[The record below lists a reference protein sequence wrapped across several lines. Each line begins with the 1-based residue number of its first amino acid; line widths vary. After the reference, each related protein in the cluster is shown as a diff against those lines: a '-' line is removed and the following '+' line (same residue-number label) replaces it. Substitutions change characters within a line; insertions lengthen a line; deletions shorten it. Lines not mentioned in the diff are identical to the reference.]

1 MDEQTRKKVDA
12 EIANI
17 IAMSIKLGAETS
29 KTIAE
34 TNKTIAETSNTSAE
48 TAKAYAEVG
57 KIRAEVDKLSSENR
71 YYPIIVTATAT
82 LAIVG
87 LARLFFGS

>member
-1 MDEQTRKKVDA
+1 MDEQTRSKVDA

-29 KTIAE
+29 KMA
-34 TNKTIAETSNTSAE
+34 AE
-48 TAKAYAEVG
+48 TAKAYAEVE
-57 KIRAEVDKLSSENR
+57 KIRAEVDKISSENR

-87 LARLFFGS
+87 LARLFFGG

>member
-1 MDEQTRKKVDA
+1 MDEETSKKVDA

-17 IAMSIKLGAETS
+17 IAMSGKLNAEAG
-29 KTIAE
+29 KL
-34 TNKTIAETSNTSAE
+34 SAE
-48 TAKAYAEVG
+48 TM
-57 KIRAEVDKLSSENR
+57 KINSENK

-87 LARLFFGS
+87 LARLFFWD

>member
-1 MDEQTRKKVDA
+1 MQWRDEVDEETRKKVDA

-17 IAMSIKLGAETS
+17 IATSGKLNAETGKISAEKNRINAEIEKMGAEV
-29 KTIAE
+29 
-34 TNKTIAETSNTSAE
+34 
-48 TAKAYAEVG
+48 AKM
-57 KIRAEVDKLSSENR
+57 RAEVAKITSENK

-87 LARLFFGS
+87 LARLF

>member
-1 MDEQTRKKVDA
+1 MPSANGEEREMDEETKKKVDA

-17 IAMSIKLGAETS
+17 IALSGKLNAETS
-29 KTIAE
+29 KI
-34 TNKTIAETSNTSAE
+34 SAE
-48 TAKAYAEVG
+48 VTKIGAEVA
-57 KIRAEVDKLSSENR
+57 KINSENK

-87 LARLFFGS
+87 LARLFFGG

>member
-1 MDEQTRKKVDA
+1 MDEQTRSKVDA

-17 IAMSIKLGAETS
+17 IAMSIKLGAETI
-29 KTIAE
+29 KMA
-34 TNKTIAETSNTSAE
+34 AETSKMTAE

-57 KIRAEVDKLSSENR
+57 KIRAEVDKISSENR

-87 LARLFFGS
+87 LARLFFGG

>member
-1 MDEQTRKKVDA
+1 MDEETSKKVDA

-17 IAMSIKLGAETS
+17 IAMSGKLNAE
-29 KTIAE
+29 AGRL
-34 TNKTIAETSNTSAE
+34 SAE
-48 TAKAYAEVG
+48 TM
-57 KIRAEVDKLSSENR
+57 KINSENK

-87 LARLFFGS
+87 LARLFFGD

>member
-1 MDEQTRKKVDA
+1 MDEQTRSKVDA

-17 IAMSIKLGAETS
+17 IAMSIKLGAETR
-29 KTIAE
+29 KMA
-34 TNKTIAETSNTSAE
+34 AE

-57 KIRAEVDKLSSENR
+57 KIRAEVDKISSENR

-87 LARLFFGS
+87 LARLFFGG

>member
-1 MDEQTRKKVDA
+1 MDEETKKRVDA

-17 IAMSIKLGAETS
+17 IATSGKLNAETGKINAEKNRINAQIEKMGAEV
-29 KTIAE
+29 
-34 TNKTIAETSNTSAE
+34 
-48 TAKAYAEVG
+48 AKM
-57 KIRAEVDKLSSENR
+57 RAEVAKITSENK

-87 LARLFFGS
+87 LARLF

>member
-1 MDEQTRKKVDA
+1 MSGVDKEMDEETKKKVDV

-17 IAMSIKLGAETS
+17 IAMSGKLTAETG
-29 KTIAE
+29 KL
-34 TNKTIAETSNTSAE
+34 SAE
-48 TAKAYAEVG
+48 TAKVNAETM
-57 KIRAEVDKLSSENR
+57 KINRENK

-87 LARLFFGS
+87 LARLFFDS